1 MEKRNVVIYVAG
13 MRFSLSTTDSDEYVI
28 EIGEK
33 IDRLIRGVQKDN
45 PKLNR
50 DACATLVALD
60 ICDDETK
67 LFKKLETLREQVKD
81 YVNEIDRLT
90 RENEGLK
97 AEIEKLK
104 SSNPSNAFEAKPAL
118 EEKPQNESKGQF
130 QHNSQ
135 NRHTA
140 FVGKNMKGKSGNA
153 PQNKPQNSSQGYSQS
168 NSQNKTQSNSQSK
181 TQSNS
186 QNKAQSKPFNVLA
199 DPKNDI
205 SSEDDLPFQFSFFDN
220 ESLNN

>member
-33 IDRLIRGVQKDN
+33 VDRLIKGVQKDN

-67 LFKKLETLREQVKD
+67 LFKKSEALREQVKD

-90 RENEGLK
+90 RENERLK
-97 AEIEKLK
+97 AEIEDLK
-104 SSNPSNAFEAKPAL
+104 SRETKAARSDSSDRQEPDNDQKLQDKPIPPKS
-118 EEKPQNESKGQF
+118 EQKKHGG
-130 QHNSQ
+130 NSS

-140 FVGKNMKGKSGNA
+140 FVGKNMKNQNA
-153 PQNKPQNSSQGYSQS
+153 KRQS
-168 NSQNKTQSNSQSK
+168 ADTKNT
-181 TQSNS
+181 
-186 QNKAQSKPFNVLA
+186 PFNVLA
-199 DPKNDI
+199 TPE
-205 SSEDDLPFQFSFFDN
+205 SEVSLDDDLPFQFSFFDN
-220 ESLNN
+220 EGL